1 MSTTDKH
8 WAAKNPKQDEV
19 KDFVGRVLDLALKRR
34 NEVGMA
40 AGAIVVL
47 GALIGFAVYARNQRE
62 NEAWDKLSMAEAY
75 TYYGR
80 QKEAADALAEL
91 AAQNASPA
99 AAGIAGMLEGDL
111 KRAKGEHDAALAALT
126 RAAEAAPAPLKPF
139 VLAEKVSALEAA
151 GKPAECV
158 AAAQSFLDAN
168 AEHFLGPLVQE
179 TMARCQASAGQADA
193 ARATWQKISL
203 QYPDT
208 PWAARANARLQP
220 PTK

>member
-1 MSTTDKH
+1 MTTTDKH
-8 WAAKNPKQDEV
+8 WAAKTSKQDEV
-19 KDFVGRVLDLALKRR
+19 KDFVAGVLELALKRR
-34 NEVGMA
+34 KEVGIA
-40 AGAIVVL
+40 VGAVAVL
-47 GALIGFAVYARNQRE
+47 GALIGFAVYARTQRE
-62 NEAWDKLSMAEAY
+62 NEAWDKLAMAEAY

-80 QKEAADALAEL
+80 AKEASDALAEL
-91 AAQNASPA
+91 TAQGASPA
-99 AAGIAGMLEGDL
+99 AAGLAGMLDSEQ

-139 VLAEKVSALEAA
+139 VFAEKVGALEAA
-151 GKPAECV
+151 GKHAECA

-179 TMARCQASAGQADA
+179 TMARCQAAGGQPEA
-193 ARATWQKISL
+193 ARASWQKISL

>member
-8 WAAKNPKQDEV
+8 WAAKSPKQDEV
-19 KDFVGRVLDLALKRR
+19 KDFVAGVLELALKRR
-34 NEVGMA
+34 REVGVAVGAVA
-40 AGAIVVL
+40 AL
-47 GALIGFAVYARNQRE
+47 GALIGFTVYARNQRA
-62 NEAWDKLSMAEAY
+62 NEAWDKLAMAEAY

-80 QKEAADALAEL
+80 TKEAADTLAEL
-91 AAQNASPA
+91 TAQSASPA
-99 AAGIAGMLEGDL
+99 AAGLAGMLEGDL
-111 KRAKGEHDAALAALT
+111 KRAKGEHDAALASLT
-126 RAAEAAPAPLKPF
+126 RAQDAAPAPLKPF
-139 VLAEKVSALEAA
+139 VFAEKISALEAA
-151 GKPAECV
+151 SKFAECA

-179 TMARCQASAGQADA
+179 TMARCQAAAGQAEA

>member
-1 MSTTDKH
+1 MSTIDKH
-8 WAAKNPKQDEV
+8 WASKTPKQDEV
-19 KDFVGRVLDLALKRR
+19 KDFVARVLDLALKHR
-34 NEVGMA
+34 NAVLMA
-40 AGAIVVL
+40 AGAIAVL
-47 GALIGFAVYARNQRE
+47 ATLIGFAAYSRSQRE

-75 TYYGR
+75 THYGR

-91 AAQNASPA
+91 TAQNASPA
-99 AAGIAGMLEGDL
+99 AASIAGMLEGDL

-139 VLAEKVSALEAA
+139 VLAEKVTALEAA
-151 GKPAECV
+151 GKLAECV

-179 TMARCQASAGQADA
+179 TMARCQASSGQANA

-208 PWAARANARLQP
+208 PWAARATTQLQP